1 LRLIAKTITLIVV
14 KIRYTRRGLGDITL
28 AIASVVIDS
37 ILRVIVVRTVL
48 PVIRV
53 VLPVLRTVLPII
65 RVVLPIIRI
74 VLPLVVLSRCCS
86 YRTSEKKNARYF
98 FHNSSF

>member
-1 LRLIAKTITLIVV
+1 MGLIAKTITLVIVE
-14 KIRYTRRGLGDITL
+14 IRYTRRGLGDITL

-37 ILRVIVVRTVL
+37 ILRAVVVGAVL
-48 PVIRV
+48 PIMGA

-65 RVVLPIIRI
+65 GI
-74 VLPLVVLSRCCS
+74 VLPLVVLSRSCS

>member
-1 LRLIAKTITLIVV
+1 LGLIAKTITLVIVE
-14 KIRYTRRGLGDITL
+14 IRYTRRGLGDITL

-37 ILRVIVVRTVL
+37 ILRAVVVGAVL
-48 PVIRV
+48 PIMGT
-53 VLPVLRTVLPII
+53 VLPVLRTVLPIL
-65 RVVLPIIRI
+65 RAVLPIIGI

-86 YRTSEKKNARYF
+86 HRTSEKKNTQYF